1 MQEQSFITE
10 PFSHPITNTNLPSM
24 SSVFIPL
31 VHKELIFDN
40 HNNHAPPSTSVIWI
54 VLPVILVLVL
64 VRPAKVLP
72 PAVRSLRGSHHRHI
86 L

>member
-40 HNNHAPPSTSVIWI
+40 HQ
-54 VLPVILVLVL
+54 
-64 VRPAKVLP
+64 
-72 PAVRSLRGSHHRHI
+72 
-86 L
+86 